1 MIDGRRFRK
10 KDNLVVRRVA
20 DEAFLVPICGRPQ
33 EMRNV
38 FVLNE
43 LAEFIW
49 QRLEGEPTLDE
60 ILAAVLDS
68 FEIDRDQAR
77 KDASEFI
84 GRLLEN
90 NLIQE
95 RP

>member
-1 MIDGRRFRK
+1 MTEASRFRK
-10 KDNLVVRRVA
+10 KDNLVVRRIA
-20 DEAFLVPICGRPQ
+20 DEAFLVPVCGRPH

-38 FVLNE
+38 FVLNG

-49 QRLEGEPTLDE
+49 QRLDGEPTLDE
-60 ILAAVLDS
+60 ILAAVLDRY
-68 FEIDRDQAR
+68 EIDRDHAR

-90 NLIQE
+90 DLIQE